1 MIEFKADCGHTI
13 RAKDGDEGKVVRCS
27 YCGRTSQ
34 VPDKAE
40 DEFESL
46 FSEVADLEAGES
58 VSAGT
63 TIPRKRRERAKAGR
77 MPRASRSAETG
88 NGFNPFGWVLTMGCV
103 AGVLIVVIVCGK
115 LGYNYYVGRTE
126 RDQPTRERRE
136 HDNPP
141 PTGPRG
147 GVAAPDP
154 GSQPHRPGLI
164 GVLLPT
170 KKGGIYVNSVPEAAT
185 VRLRVRD
192 SETEGLIDEIYLD
205 ERAEQAETDS
215 PIPLDPGEYEVVVAL
230 PINNKQ
236 LMSYPGYEGLRRL
249 VQQGGSARRMEDLFL
264 PDESEEFDAFELPN
278 RQWVVARLYHV
289 EVIGRQWVALTAL
302 FLPDQPVSELIGYL
316 PKDDGYALDQ
326 DQVESELSFWGVPE
340 ADHTYLLDALRKVG
354 TITYRTGAPPSY
366 RSFMIAPV
374 GGAITSWSTGSR

>member
-46 FSEVADLEAGES
+46 FSEVADLEGGES

-63 TIPRKRRERAKAGR
+63 TIPRTRRQRTKAGLA
-77 MPRASRSAETG
+77 PKVARSAETG
-88 NGFNPFGWVLTMGCV
+88 NGFNPFGWVLTMGYV
-103 AGVLIVVIVCGK
+103 AGVLIVVIVCVK
-115 LGYNYYVGRTE
+115 LGYNYYVSESRKTLPGTE
-126 RDQPTRERRE
+126 AQRNDDRQAPDEFR
-136 HDNPP
+136 
-141 PTGPRG
+141 GP
-147 GVAAPDP
+147 APDP
-154 GSQPHRPGLI
+154 INQPHRPGLI
-164 GVLLPT
+164 GVVLPS
-170 KKGGIYVNSVPEAAT
+170 KKGGIYVNSVPKPAT
-185 VRLRVRD
+185 VRLRKRD
-192 SETEGLIDEIYLD
+192 QDTESLIDEVFLD
-205 ERAEQAETDS
+205 ERADQAQTDG

-236 LMSYPGYEGLRRL
+236 LMSYPGYPGLRRL
-249 VQQGGSARRMEDLFL
+249 VQQGGSAGRMEDLFL

-289 EVIGRQWVALTAL
+289 EVIGTQWLALTAL
-302 FLPDQPVSELIGYL
+302 FLPDQPISELIRYL
-316 PKDDGYALDQ
+316 PVKDGYALDEE
-326 DQVESELSFWGVPE
+326 QVKSELSFWGVPE

-354 TITYRTGAPPSY
+354 TITYRTGNPPSY

-374 GGAITSWSTGSR
+374 GGAITSWSTGSQ